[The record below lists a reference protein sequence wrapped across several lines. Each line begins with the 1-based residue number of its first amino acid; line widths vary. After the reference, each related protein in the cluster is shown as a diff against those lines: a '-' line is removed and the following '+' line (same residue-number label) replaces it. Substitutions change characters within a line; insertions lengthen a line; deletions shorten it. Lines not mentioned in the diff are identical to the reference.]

1 MHRAT
6 LFWLTVAFL
15 SGCIG
20 FFSLRTTPDA
30 SRINFSGYPETPADQ
45 TLDVDLWNESLP
57 YIVDR
62 ESVVLIHERA
72 GDGGDDMAT
81 RFFSPRNPNQDG
93 YVLIRFPLKPEQPVQ
108 KAYVTLRLVSFY
120 TFDEKA
126 EVKVELKSEATKG
139 VFLKLAEL
147 GAKTQETSIDESF
160 DVSEYARGA
169 TAIEIKITVRASK
182 LLYHPTPNDP
192 IGYAGAQALRHY
204 KRHAMCARLDLW
216 YDKESQPK

>member
-1 MHRAT
+1 MHRAII
-6 LFWLTVAFL
+6 FWLTVALL

-20 FFSLRTTPDA
+20 YFSLRKTPDV
-30 SRINFSGYPETPADQ
+30 SRINFAGYPETPADES
-45 TLDVDLWNESLP
+45 LDVDLWNENLP
-57 YIVDR
+57 YIVGR

-72 GDGGDDMAT
+72 GAGGDEMAT

-93 YVLIRFPLKPEQPVQ
+93 YVLIRFPLKLEQPIQ
-108 KAYVTLRLVSFY
+108 KAYLTLRPVTFY
-120 TFDEKA
+120 SFDEKA
-126 EVKVELKSEATKG
+126 EVKVELKSEGTQG

-204 KRHAMCARLDLW
+204 KRDPVCARLDLW
-216 YDKESQPK
+216 YDKESQPQ